1 MSKNYPEPAVMS
13 SNPDSPVTMDEP
25 DFSGL
30 MALTEASIRR
40 KLSELKYPD
49 ADFSSSQNEDDAD
62 QKIISV
68 VKNQPVSQI
77 EPQNNGET
85 KGKRLQ
91 ESPPIPSASSNINT
105 NPQSSAALISNAE
118 QSKSAAT
125 GIELSN
131 KTTDAKEIGDNSMNL
146 VSALDDP
153 DLVKIV
159 SLGLKSSKT
168 ESELEQRVKYCGLR
182 VELPIESKN
191 PELRKSKSPELK
203 KSCEKVNNDSELHNE
218 NKNPESKESPKKE
231 VYVLEIHDEEGNSES
246 EIYKS
251 PEPEISSETIEETI
265 EKETSISEKSKEK
278 DKAITDIATERKT
291 PTERLSPDYVK
302 DCRLSVDKSPEI
314 KITHTKYIPEPVEQ
328 ESVVRSIGFKSESK
342 KSNTLTVDEKLTDCA
357 QKHSSTSMDEIS
369 ETPSINV
376 DYKVKELKEPVI
388 DVIGDFQTM
397 DKNDG
402 EAKTATE
409 AISETLGSD
418 LSNMCQSSKE
428 NNETDKEIVIDKVNK
443 SPALSATETVE
454 KENLTA
460 EKEGVHQNQAVVSAQ
475 DENAKILMAV
485 SEEIGVDVD
494 KNLAELEQKAASDVG
509 DDVSENELGLVISGV
524 CSTTEAMAGN
534 DMQMMQVMQF
544 QIPKY

>member
-49 ADFSSSQNEDDAD
+49 SDFSSSQNEDNAD

-68 VKNQPVSQI
+68 VENQPVSQI

-91 ESPPIPSASSNINT
+91 ESPPIPSASSNSNT
-105 NPQSSAALISNAE
+105 NSQSSAALISNAE
-118 QSKSAAT
+118 QPKSAAT
-125 GIELSN
+125 DIKHSN
-131 KTTDAKEIGDNSMNL
+131 KTTYAKEIGDNSMNL

-168 ESELEQRVKYCGLR
+168 ESELEQRVKYCGLS

-218 NKNPESKESPKKE
+218 NKNPESKESPQKE

-265 EKETSISEKSKEK
+265 EKETSISEKSK
-278 DKAITDIATERKT
+278 DKAIIDIVTERKT
-291 PTERLSPDYVK
+291 PTERLSPDSVK
-302 DCRLSVDKSPEI
+302 YCGLSVDKTPEI
-314 KITHTKYIPEPVEQ
+314 KITHTKHIPEPVEQ
-328 ESVVRSIGFKSESK
+328 ESVVKSIGFKSESE

-376 DYKVKELKEPVI
+376 DYKMKELKEPVI

-402 EAKTATE
+402 EKKTATE
-409 AISETLGSD
+409 AISETPGSE
-418 LSNMCQSSKE
+418 LSNVCQSSLE
-428 NNETDKEIVIDKVNK
+428 NNETDKETVIDKVNR
-443 SPALSATETVE
+443 SPAPSATETVE

-485 SEEIGVDVD
+485 SEEIGVDVER
-494 KNLAELEQKAASDVG
+494 NLAELEQKAASDVG

-544 QIPKY
+544 QTPKY